1 MGNSLN
7 SVVFHPPKPTYSG
20 GDPHLHMLPT
30 KCGHLIAAFY
40 IRHRYVVACNSCM
53 LFRRSRFTILYS
65 HGNAEDIGHVFHAL
79 MDRVANWDADLFIYD
94 YSGYGVSEGKP
105 SERNLYM
112 DVEAAY
118 DYLTQALGVDPNTV
132 VAYGRSIG
140 SGPAVHIALHRP
152 VLGLI
157 LQSPVASVYRVRF
170 HRLPFSMPGD
180 IFRNIDKVQNLNVP
194 TLILHG
200 TEDETVPL
208 VASQQMALKIS
219 EVYCRWIKG
228 ASHNDMDGKY
238 VIYVEQA
245 LQEFFARIM
254 QQHPANV
261 MRKGVWISRGKQG
274 TIHHNAA
281 QAITT

>member
-7 SVVFHPPKPTYSG
+7 SMVFHPPKPTYSRE
-20 GDPHLHMLPT
+20 DPHLHMLPT
-30 KCGHLIAAFY
+30 KCGHSIAAFY
-40 IRHRYVVACNSCM
+40 VRH
-53 LFRRSRFTILYS
+53 RRSRFTILYS
-65 HGNAEDIGHVFHAL
+65 HGNAEDIGNVFHAL

-118 DYLTQALGVDPNTV
+118 DYLTQVLGVNPHSI

-152 VLGLI
+152 VLALI

-170 HRLPFSMPGD
+170 HRLPFSIPGD
-180 IFRNIDKVQNLNVP
+180 IFRNIDKVQNLKVP

-208 VASQQMALKIS
+208 AASQQMALKIS

-238 VIYVEQA
+238 VMYVEQA
-245 LQEFFARIM
+245 LHEFFARIT
-254 QQHPANV
+254 QQHPDALIK
-261 MRKGVWISRGKQG
+261 RGVWISREKHS
-274 TIHHNAA
+274 TIYRNAA